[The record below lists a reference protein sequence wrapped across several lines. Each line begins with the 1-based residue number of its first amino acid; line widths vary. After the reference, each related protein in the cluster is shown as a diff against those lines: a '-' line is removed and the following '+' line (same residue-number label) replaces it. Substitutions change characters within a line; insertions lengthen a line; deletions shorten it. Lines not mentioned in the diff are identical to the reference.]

1 MKSKGFFFLLLSIIL
16 VFAVSC
22 ERSLNLF
29 EQADA
34 EMSLENMLEVSY
46 DEAQTEDKV
55 ASFGNTPF
63 TRFAASFSR
72 RMAIMSGSTMWPI
85 TRL

>member
-22 ERSLNLF
+22 GRSLNLS

-34 EMSLENMLEVSY
+34 ETSLENMLEVSY
-46 DEAQTEDKV
+46 DEA
-55 ASFGNTPF
+55 
-63 TRFAASFSR
+63 
-72 RMAIMSGSTMWPI
+72 
-85 TRL
+85 